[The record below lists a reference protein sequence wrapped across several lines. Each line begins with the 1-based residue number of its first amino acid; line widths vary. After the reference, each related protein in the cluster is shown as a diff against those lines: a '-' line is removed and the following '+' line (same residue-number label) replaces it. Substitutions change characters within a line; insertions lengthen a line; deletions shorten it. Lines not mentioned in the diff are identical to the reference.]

1 MKDTSKQQ
9 GNVDASGNSSI
20 ANLSAE
26 SYLIIKVYKSTI
38 QNRGNSLEE
47 AVRWGWIIN
56 PQRAAGRTILA
67 ATVDD
72 SVIQEVYQPTQAADW
87 LPRSQN
93 KNVTF
98 YEIRSGV
105 LKKSSAPTMRQL
117 VGKKLPNKYTRSR
130 YGIRYVN

>member
-1 MKDTSKQQ
+1 MKATSEQQ
-9 GNVDASGNSSI
+9 GDVKASGNSSI
-20 ANLSAE
+20 ANLS
-26 SYLIIKVYKSTI
+26 SGPFLIIKVYKSNI

-56 PQRAAGRTILA
+56 PQRAAGKTILA

-72 SVIQEVYQPTQAADW
+72 SVIREVYQPTQAADW

-98 YEIRSGV
+98 YEIRPGV